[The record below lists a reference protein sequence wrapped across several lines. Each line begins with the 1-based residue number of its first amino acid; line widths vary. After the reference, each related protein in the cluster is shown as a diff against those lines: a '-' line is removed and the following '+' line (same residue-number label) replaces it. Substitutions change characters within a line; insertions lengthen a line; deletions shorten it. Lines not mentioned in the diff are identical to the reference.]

1 MEKNKKSG
9 LSETKNGYSSV
20 DIVGNGV
27 FDRVIGGG
35 TAVIRGKKP
44 IFTESST
51 KRSADRDEIITD
63 PLGSWTGVPDD
74 PYDKPIQDA
83 DDL

>member
-9 LSETKNGYSSV
+9 FSGMGNAHATV
-20 DIVGNGV
+20 DIVENGV
-27 FDRVIGGG
+27 SGRVIGGG

-44 IFTESST
+44 IFTESKMKKT
-51 KRSADRDEIITD
+51 VGEEIITD
-63 PLGSWTGVPDD
+63 PLGSWTGVPADD
-74 PYDKPIQDA
+74 PYERPIQDA